1 MLGVTVVLLT
11 CSYRDNEFV
20 RIGYYVNN
28 EYNDP
33 ELSENPPAQ
42 PMFDKVQF
50 LLFLTIY
57 NHI

>member
-1 MLGVTVVLLT
+1 MVLLT